1 MVSAAASPQQDTCA
15 VGGPRSRTRAPAAP
29 AARPVRGLRRTRGL
43 HGCRLREGATP
54 AIIAKGP
61 PKKKRST
68 TKSSTE
74 ESIVPFND
82 EAPSSS
88 MTFPPSHSVELT
100 NKKSRKGT
108 SDSGGSIRFKSA
120 GSTNQPEP
128 ISIEFPMSRGSN
140 PLVAT
145 KAKGKKLGK

>member
-1 MVSAAASPQQDTCA
+1 
-15 VGGPRSRTRAPAAP
+15 
-29 AARPVRGLRRTRGL
+29 
-43 HGCRLREGATP
+43 
-54 AIIAKGP
+54 
-61 PKKKRST
+61 
-68 TKSSTE
+68 
-74 ESIVPFND
+74 
-82 EAPSSS
+82 

-140 PLVAT
+140 PLRREGKVLKPKIKKQT
-145 KAKGKKLGK
+145 KEKGKKNDVSFESPAMHTRSKRVDPYSPAMSTRSKRRLNL